1 MIFRGDIYYARLYPI
16 IGSEQGGLRPVL
28 IVQNNKGNK
37 HGPTVI
43 VAPIT
48 TKRKKCYLPTHVT
61 LPEMMDL
68 PRRSMVLLGQQ
79 RVLDKQ
85 RLREYVAHVSDD
97 GDMEGIDEALS
108 ASLALPYRP

>member
-1 MIFRGDIYYARLYPI
+1 M
-16 IGSEQGGLRPVL
+16 
-28 IVQNNKGNK
+28 
-37 HGPTVI
+37 I

-61 LPEMMDL
+61 LQEMMDL
-68 PRRSMVLLGQQ
+68 PRRSMVLLEQL

-85 RLREYVAHVSDD
+85 RLREYVAHVSD
-97 GDMEGIDEALS
+97 GDMEEIDEALS